1 MKNLLLLFTLF
12 TSFTFAQDSLKVIES
27 MRTFSIGTKNA
38 FIVDIPQSKMK
49 TVAKSW
55 KSYLKSHTHCSVDEK
70 NSEITMIHCPI
81 KDVLN
86 DSVVVISTISSEG
99 TTTKLAAAF
108 MLDDSSFI
116 SSSNKPEIASAINYF
131 VRQFAVEEYKNTYK
145 ELLKEE
151 HKKEKKLVDNI
162 SLLEENVADWKD
174 DIKNNLREIDRRKD
188 DIKVGEAEQ
197 SIKST
202 AITNQKILLSTFNG
216 TLEQRA
222 KEDDKLKS
230 LEKEKNKMIST
241 NESYHSKIS
250 KLEKENR
257 SIQKEIDKTNE
268 ESIPQAKS
276 ELVKQ
281 KAVISLLELQIS
293 NIK

>member
-1 MKNLLLLFTLF
+1 MKNLLLLFTLY

-27 MRTFSIGTKNA
+27 MRTFSLGTKNA
-38 FIVDIPQSKMK
+38 FLVEIPQSKMK
-49 TVAKSW
+49 TVAKNW
-55 KSYLKSHTHCSVDEK
+55 KSYLKSHTHCSVDEN
-70 NSEITMIHCPI
+70 NSEITMSHCPI
-81 KDVLN
+81 KDVLS
-86 DSVVVISTISSEG
+86 DSVFVISTVNSEG
-99 TTTKLAAAF
+99 TITNLSAAF
-108 MLDDSSFI
+108 MLDDSTFI

-131 VRQFAVEEYKNTYK
+131 VHQFAVNEYKNTYGD
-145 ELLKEE
+145 LLKEE
-151 HKKEKKLVDNI
+151 NKKEKKITSNI
-162 SLLEENVADWKD
+162 SSLEENIEDWRD
-174 DIKNNLREIDRRKD
+174 DIKNNLREIDRKKD
-188 DIKVGEAEQ
+188 DIKANEAEQ

-202 AITNQKILLSTFNG
+202 AITNQRILLSTFSG

-230 LEKEKNKMIST
+230 MEKEKIKMIST

-268 ESIPQAKS
+268 ELIPQAKE

-281 KAVISLLELQIS
+281 KAAISLLELHIS

>member
-1 MKNLLLLFTLF
+1 MKKLLLLLTLF
-12 TSFTFAQDSLKVIES
+12 TSFTFAQDSLKVIEA
-27 MRTFSIGTKNA
+27 MRTFSLGTKNA

-55 KSYLKSHTHCSVDEK
+55 KSYLKRHAHSSVEEK
-70 NSEITMIHCPI
+70 SGEITMSRNPI

-86 DSVVVISTISSEG
+86 DSVFVISTISSEG
-99 TTTKLAAAF
+99 TTTKLVAAF
-108 MLDDSSFI
+108 MFDDSSFI

-131 VRQFAVEEYKNTYK
+131 VRQFAVEEYKNTYGD
-145 ELLKEE
+145 LLKEE
-151 HKKEKKLVDNI
+151 NKKEKKISDNI
-162 SLLEENVADWKD
+162 SSLEENIDDWRD
-174 DIKNNLREIDRRKD
+174 DIKNNLREIDRKKD

-197 SIKST
+197 SLKST
-202 AITNQKILLSTFNG
+202 AITNQKILLSTFSG

-268 ESIPQAKS
+268 ELIPQAKS

-281 KAVISLLELQIS
+281 KAAISLLELHIS

>member
-1 MKNLLLLFTLF
+1 MKNLLLLFTLY

-27 MRTFSIGTKNA
+27 MRTFSLGTKNA
-38 FIVDIPQSKMK
+38 FLVEIPQSKMK
-49 TVAKSW
+49 TVAKNW
-55 KSYLKSHTHCSVDEK
+55 KSYLKSHTHCSVDEN
-70 NSEITMIHCPI
+70 NSEITMSHCPI
-81 KDVLN
+81 KDVLS
-86 DSVVVISTISSEG
+86 DSVFVISTVNSEG
-99 TTTKLAAAF
+99 TITKLSAAF
-108 MLDDSSFI
+108 MLDDSTFI

-131 VRQFAVEEYKNTYK
+131 VHQFAVNEYKNTYGD
-145 ELLKEE
+145 LLKEE
-151 HKKEKKLVDNI
+151 NKKEKKITSNI
-162 SLLEENVADWKD
+162 SSLEENIEDWRD
-174 DIKNNLREIDRRKD
+174 DIKNNLREIDRKKD
-188 DIKVGEAEQ
+188 DIKANEAEQ

-202 AITNQKILLSTFNG
+202 AITNQRILLSTFSG

-230 LEKEKNKMIST
+230 MEKEKIKMIST

-268 ESIPQAKS
+268 ELIPQAKE

-281 KAVISLLELQIS
+281 KAAISLLELHIS

>member
-99 TTTKLAAAF
+99 TTTKLAAAV

-145 ELLKEE
+145 DLLKEE
-151 HKKEKKLVDNI
+151 NKKEKKLVDNI
-162 SLLEENVADWKD
+162 SSLEENVADWKD
-174 DIKNNLREIDRRKD
+174 DIKNNLREIDRKKD

-202 AITNQKILLSTFNG
+202 AIADQKILLSTFNG

>member
-108 MLDDSSFI
+108 MLDDSNFI

-131 VRQFAVEEYKNTYK
+131 VRQFAVQEYKNTYK
-145 ELLKEE
+145 DLLKEE
-151 HKKEKKLVDNI
+151 NQKEKKLVDNI
-162 SLLEENVADWKD
+162 SSLEENVADWKD
-174 DIKNNLREIDRRKD
+174 DIKNNLREIDRKKD